1 MTSTRPK
8 LPVQQEVKRE
18 INFNSEA
25 PARRHREIKVTG
37 QGPWGRDNLPPGGD
51 YRGGRGGSLGG
62 ALVGVS
68 W

>member
-37 QGPWGRDNLPPGGD
+37 QGPWGRDNLPPGGN
-51 YRGGRGGSLGG
+51 YRGGRGESLGG
-62 ALVGVS
+62 GPVG
-68 W
+68 

>member
-1 MTSTRPK
+1 MTSTSPK
-8 LPVQQEVKRE
+8 LPVQQEVRRE

-51 YRGGRGGSLGG
+51 YRGRREGAWEEAQLG
-62 ALVGVS
+62 
-68 W
+68 